1 MAGTLV
7 SISIARHK
15 GATPETLEEATLDAD
30 CGVRGDHHYRHSG
43 APADQQVTLVEAE
56 QVAAFNRHTGLSVK
70 PEQTRRNLLTRGV
83 SLNELVGRRF
93 RVGEAELEGM
103 DLCQPC
109 AGLGEALATPGV
121 NKAQVV
127 KAFVDRGGLRA
138 RIITGGT
145 IRPGD
150 PVTTGD

>member
-7 SISIARHK
+7 SIHITRHK
-15 GATPETLEEATLDAD
+15 GATPECLPEAALDA
-30 CGVRGDHHYRHSG
+30 GRGLQGDHHYREAG
-43 APADQQVTLVEAE
+43 APADQQVTLIESE
-56 QVAAFNRHTGLSVK
+56 QVAAFNGQTGLSVE
-70 PEQTRRNLLTRGV
+70 PGQTRRNLVTRGV
-83 SLNELVGRRF
+83 SLNALVGRRF
-93 RVGEAELEGM
+93 RVGEVELEGM
-103 DLCQPC
+103 DLCHPC